1 VRFFSSFGHTPICN
15 GAIYFLAYFLT
26 AKNGFVR
33 TTERKEEKIL
43 TYAVTF
49 NSKMVMFEQ
58 LKERK
63 KNIVT
68 F

>member
-1 VRFFSSFGHTPICN
+1 VSFFFSFGHTPICN

-33 TTERKEEKIL
+33 TTERKKENINI
-43 TYAVTF
+43 ATF
-49 NSKMVMFEQ
+49 KLKKVLSEQ

-63 KNIVT
+63 KDRKEKH
-68 F
+68 